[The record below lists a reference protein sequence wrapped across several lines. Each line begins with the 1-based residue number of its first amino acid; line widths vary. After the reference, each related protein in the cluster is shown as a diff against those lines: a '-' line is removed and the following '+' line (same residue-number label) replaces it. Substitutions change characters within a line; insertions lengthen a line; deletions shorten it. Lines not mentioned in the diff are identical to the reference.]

1 MANITLNVPSIA
13 CEVCAKTIT
22 KAIQNV
28 DNIAEINVDVKT
40 KMVNVTTQKAEEI
53 IKQAIL
59 DAGHDLA

>member
-13 CEVCAKTIT
+13 CEVCVKTIT

-28 DNIAEINVDVKT
+28 DNVAEINIDVKT
-40 KMVNVTTQKAEEI
+40 KMVNVITQTPEEI